1 MDRFSFE
8 ADLFVWFVA
17 VSICFWR
24 ATLQSPNDAHAQFDV
39 LASRSGREGSLPPNF
54 FTLLCDIS
62 DLINGFHFPVFYDVM
77 FLTKRNFPP
86 LNFSTLNW
94 NNRSISCT
102 IMQNLGAFVGAFMFW
117 CLFLAFWNQLTFRV
131 VLAILNTFDEIAAA
145 ARSSTALTL
154 IYGLGQSAEVAMLL
168 FLFQKHP
175 NSYFFS
181 RQLHCNLIIS
191 QWISTENKQQ
201 IPFEKMATDCS
212 KLARRPFWNHFES
225 GYCFGL
231 VSILRF
237 KLFISRNGSR
247 RCSSNHRLNE
257 LLQSSIKANS
267 KGWWF

>member
-17 VSICFWR
+17 ASICFWR

-54 FTLLCDIS
+54 FTLLESTDIS
-62 DLINGFHFPVFYDVM
+62 GC
-77 FLTKRNFPP
+77 
-86 LNFSTLNW
+86 FSY
-94 NNRSISCT
+94 
-102 IMQNLGAFVGAFMFW
+102 FEY
-117 CLFLAFWNQLTFRV
+117 FRWDCGQ
-131 VLAILNTFDEIAAA
+131 FAAA

-267 KGWWF
+267 KGWWFLRRKWSTSICR

>member
-1 MDRFSFE
+1 MHNSTYWLPDQAEKVRCH
-8 ADLFVWFVA
+8 L
-17 VSICFWR
+17 I
-24 ATLQSPNDAHAQFDV
+24 
-39 LASRSGREGSLPPNF
+39 SL
-54 FTLLCDIS
+54 LS
-62 DLINGFHFPVFYDVM
+62 
-77 FLTKRNFPP
+77 
-86 LNFSTLNW
+86 
-94 NNRSISCT
+94 
-102 IMQNLGAFVGAFMFW
+102 
-117 CLFLAFWNQLTFRV
+117 WNQLTFRV

-212 KLARRPFWNHFES
+212 KLARRPFWIYFES

-247 RCSSNHRLNE
+247 RCSSSSSHR
-257 LLQSSIKANS
+257 ITD
-267 KGWWF
+267 

>member
-1 MDRFSFE
+1 MKMRPR
-8 ADLFVWFVA
+8 L
-17 VSICFWR
+17 R
-24 ATLQSPNDAHAQFDV
+24 P
-39 LASRSGREGSLPPNF
+39 
-54 FTLLCDIS
+54 
-62 DLINGFHFPVFYDVM
+62 
-77 FLTKRNFPP
+77 
-86 LNFSTLNW
+86 
-94 NNRSISCT
+94 
-102 IMQNLGAFVGAFMFW
+102 
-117 CLFLAFWNQLTFRV
+117 
-131 VLAILNTFDEIAAA
+131 

-257 LLQSSIKANS
+257 LLRSSIKANS